1 VANRCCLPSQPASV
15 SATDKLFRVHD
26 DPEYTRADGAMRLW
40 NLHTKKLLR
49 RFEGHGPM
57 VNSVS
62 FTAAGRQAL
71 SGSSDK
77 TLRPWTLPKPER
89 APK

>member
-1 VANRCCLPSQPASV
+1 MSEKSRLSGSGQGVHGVAFSPDSRRILSG
-15 SATDKLFRVHD
+15 D
-26 DPEYTRADGAMRLW
+26 ADGTMRLW
-40 NLHTKKLLR
+40 DLHTKKLLR

-71 SGSSDK
+71 SGGSDK
-77 TLRPWTLPKPER
+77 TLRLWTLPKPEG
-89 APK
+89 AHK